1 MSQSTKETGP
11 STRFERL
18 SAWAKGRWDYCTD
31 GVWLDS
37 RRSWKVSVVKTL
49 NLAVRSFMD
58 SGLQVRAASLT
69 YNTVLAIVP
78 VLAMLFAIGR
88 GFGFQNLL
96 QKQLYDAF
104 PSQHAMVSASLK
116 FVDGYLAQASEGLFV
131 GVGMV
136 FLLWTMISLLSNVED
151 AFNIIW
157 DVKRGRT
164 LWRKATDYLAIFL
177 ILPVLMILSA
187 GISIA
192 MSTTLHTLLP
202 FGFLSPAVEFLLDMA
217 SFAITCLCF
226 TGAYML
232 IPNAKVK
239 FVNALMAGFLA
250 GVSFLVLRW
259 LFLSGQLYV
268 AKYNAIYGSFS
279 FLPLFLLWLYLVW
292 LITLI
297 GAVLCYASQN
307 TFALSFIGQVDS
319 ISPNYR
325 RKVTI
330 AVMALICRRFYDRQ
344 PPMNVTELART
355 YELPARLVK
364 DIVTQLVDVHL
375 LDYVVKGTAEGELPL
390 QPAVPAETVTVGDA
404 IRLIDHD
411 GTSGFIPAFD
421 ARFAPVNKVVHCID
435 SGMAA
440 LTDKTRFIDIPI
452 DSAGLGGS

>member
-1 MSQSTKETGP
+1 
-11 STRFERL
+11 
-18 SAWAKGRWDYCTD
+18 
-31 GVWLDS
+31 
-37 RRSWKVSVVKTL
+37 
-49 NLAVRSFMD
+49 MD

-192 MSTTLHTLLP
+192 MSTTLHSLLP

-344 PPMNVTELART
+344 RRMKVTGLART

-364 DIVTQLVDVHL
+364 DVVTQLVDVHL
-375 LDYVVKGTAEGELPL
+375 LD
-390 QPAVPAETVTVGDA
+390 
-404 IRLIDHD
+404 
-411 GTSGFIPAFD
+411 
-421 ARFAPVNKVVHCID
+421 
-435 SGMAA
+435 
-440 LTDKTRFIDIPI
+440 
-452 DSAGLGGS
+452 